1 MVKASV
7 VSALTLALAFSA
19 CGGDGGGG
27 GGGPSK
33 AEFIEE
39 ADAICA
45 EGSGRAEQIARE
57 GFSDPQNPTPEEVLA
72 IVEQLIPLQRET
84 TADVHAL
91 DKPEG
96 EEDEINALLDQADAA
111 TDRAEEEIDTPEEAV
126 AVVQAS
132 DTPQDP
138 FHEVN
143 QAFAAYG
150 FEACSE

>member
-7 VSALTLALAFSA
+7 VSALTLAIAFSA
-19 CGGDGGGG
+19 CGGDDG

-45 EGSGRAEQIARE
+45 EGSERAEQIARE

-84 TADVHAL
+84 TADVRAL

-96 EEDEINALLDQADAA
+96 EEDEINTLLDQADAA
-111 TDRAEEEIDTPEEAV
+111 TDRAEQEIDTPQEAV